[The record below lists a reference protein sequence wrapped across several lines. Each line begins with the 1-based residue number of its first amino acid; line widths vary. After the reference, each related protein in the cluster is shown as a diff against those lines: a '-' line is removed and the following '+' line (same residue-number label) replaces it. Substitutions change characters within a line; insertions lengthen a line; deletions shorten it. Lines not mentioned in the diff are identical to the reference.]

1 MIDPLLRRKKEV
13 PELADSWR
21 DDPWDEPSA
30 LVSRTDL
37 ETDDV
42 KPEFRQFAEPLRL
55 AVFVLVAVSLL
66 FGLIGMWYLHEVN
79 PSGGS
84 GIEATFT
91 VNEGDSVSS
100 ISGRLR
106 DEGFISNASVFRW
119 YVSRKGGIELVPGY
133 YQITPQSHMGDIMAR
148 LKVPPSATF
157 TKVTFPEGFV
167 ITQMAER
174 LADKTK
180 RLSAEQF
187 IASANDPSI
196 ISQYRPAGVSTLE
209 GLLFPDTYQVSGD
222 ESEAQVVQRM
232 VALLE
237 RVARQV
243 GLEDSQKLVGV
254 SPYKALIVASMIER
268 EAKVGVD
275 RAKIARVIYNR
286 LEIGMK
292 LQIDATLY
300 YNAPIDA
307 SFLDLKA
314 LDSPYNTYL
323 YKGLPPTPIASPG
336 RAAIDAALHPA
347 PNPSSGAAICQGAP
361 SPCRY
366 LYYVLS
372 DADGGHAFAA
382 TLAQHEANV
391 ATAKAAGLLP

>member
-1 MIDPLLRRKKEV
+1 MIDPLLRKKKEHT
-13 PELADSWR
+13 ELAESWSE
-21 DDPWDEPSA
+21 DPWDRPSA
-30 LVSRTDL
+30 LAMTKDVQTDF
-37 ETDDV
+37 V
-42 KPEFRQFAEPLRL
+42 RPELRHLSGPLGL
-55 AVFVLVAVSLL
+55 AVLIVATVSLL
-66 FGLIGMWYLHEVN
+66 FGAVGLWYLHEVN
-79 PSGGS
+79 PSGGT

-91 VNEGDSVSS
+91 VNEGDSIAT

-106 DEGFISNASVFRW
+106 DEGFITNASVFRW
-119 YVSRKGGIELVPGY
+119 YVARKGGVELVPGY
-133 YQITPQSHMGDIMAR
+133 YQITPKSHMGDIMAR

-174 LADKTK
+174 LAEKTN

-187 IASANDPSI
+187 IASANDPNI
-196 ISQYRPAGVSTLE
+196 VSQYRPPAVSTLE

-222 ESEAQVVQRM
+222 ENEAQVVQRM

-243 GLEDSQKLVGV
+243 GLDDSQKLVGV
-254 SPYKALIVASMIER
+254 SPYRALIVASMIER
-268 EAKVGVD
+268 EAKVGDD
-275 RAKIARVIYNR
+275 RARIARVIYNR

-300 YNAPIDA
+300 YNAPADA
-307 SFLDLKA
+307 LFADLKA
-314 LDSPYNTYL
+314 LDTPYNTYL

-336 RAAIDAALHPA
+336 RASIEAALNPA
-347 PNPSSGAAICQGAP
+347 PNPSSGDPICAGAP
-361 SPCRY
+361 TPCRY

>member
-91 VNEGDSVSS
+91 VNEGDSVST

-209 GLLFPDTYQVSGD
+209 GLLFPDTYQISGD

-347 PNPSSGAAICQGAP
+347 PNPSSGDAICQGAP

>member
-1 MIDPLLRRKKEV
+1 MIDPLLRKKKDHT
-13 PELADSWR
+13 ELAESWS
-21 DDPWDEPSA
+21 DDPWDLPSA
-30 LVSRTDL
+30 LGKAMDVESDVVKAELRHFSR
-37 ETDDV
+37 
-42 KPEFRQFAEPLRL
+42 PLGL
-55 AVFVLVAVSLL
+55 AVFIVAAVSLL
-66 FGLIGMWYLHEVN
+66 FGAVGLWYLHEVN
-79 PSGGS
+79 PSGGT

-91 VNEGDSVSS
+91 VNEGDSIAT

-106 DEGFISNASVFRW
+106 DEGFITNASVFRW
-119 YVSRKGGIELVPGY
+119 YVARKGGVDLVPGY
-133 YQITPQSHMGDIMAR
+133 YQITPKSHMGDIMAR

-174 LADKTK
+174 LAEKTK

-187 IASANDPSI
+187 IASANDPNI
-196 ISQYRPAGVSTLE
+196 VSQYRPPAVSTLE

-222 ESEAQVVQRM
+222 ENEAQVVQRM

-243 GLEDSQKLVGV
+243 GLDDSQKLVGV
-254 SPYKALIVASMIER
+254 SPYRALIVASMIER
-268 EAKVGVD
+268 EAKVGDD

-300 YNAPIDA
+300 YNAPADA
-307 SFLDLKA
+307 SFTDLKA
-314 LDSPYNTYL
+314 LDTPYNTYL

-336 RAAIDAALHPA
+336 RASIEAALNPA
-347 PNPSSGAAICQGAP
+347 PNPSSGDPICAGAP
-361 SPCRY
+361 KPCRY

>member
-91 VNEGDSVSS
+91 VNEGDSVST

-347 PNPSSGAAICQGAP
+347 PNPSSGDAICQGAP

>member
-1 MIDPLLRRKKEV
+1 MIDPLLRKKKDHT
-13 PELADSWR
+13 ELAESWS
-21 DDPWDEPSA
+21 DDPWDLPSA
-30 LVSRTDL
+30 LGKATNV
-37 ETDDV
+37 ETDVV
-42 KPEFRQFAEPLRL
+42 KAELRHFSRPLGL
-55 AVFVLVAVSLL
+55 AVFIVAAVSLL
-66 FGLIGMWYLHEVN
+66 FGAVGLWYLHEVN
-79 PSGGS
+79 PSGGT

-91 VNEGDSVSS
+91 VNEGDSIAT

-106 DEGFISNASVFRW
+106 DEGFITNASVFRW
-119 YVSRKGGIELVPGY
+119 YVARKGGVDLVPGY
-133 YQITPQSHMGDIMAR
+133 YQITPKSHMGDIMAR

-174 LADKTK
+174 LAEKTK

-187 IASANDPSI
+187 IASANDPNI
-196 ISQYRPAGVSTLE
+196 VSQYRPPAVSTLE

-222 ESEAQVVQRM
+222 ENEAQVVQRM

-243 GLEDSQKLVGV
+243 GLDDSQKLVGV
-254 SPYKALIVASMIER
+254 SPYRALIVASMIER
-268 EAKVGVD
+268 EAKVGDD

-300 YNAPIDA
+300 YNAPADA
-307 SFLDLKA
+307 SFTDLKA
-314 LDSPYNTYL
+314 LDTPYNTYL

-336 RAAIDAALHPA
+336 RASIEAALNPA
-347 PNPSSGAAICQGAP
+347 PNPSSGDPICAGAP
-361 SPCRY
+361 KPCRY

>member
-1 MIDPLLRRKKEV
+1 MIDPLLRRKKEI

-347 PNPSSGAAICQGAP
+347 PNPSSGDAICQGAP

>member
-1 MIDPLLRRKKEV
+1 MIDPLLRRKKEQ
-13 PELADSWR
+13 PEIAESWR
-21 DDPWDEPSA
+21 EDPWDQPSA
-30 LVSRTDL
+30 LESKKYLKSDVVKSEARHLSR
-37 ETDDV
+37 
-42 KPEFRQFAEPLRL
+42 PLGL
-55 AVFVLVAVSLL
+55 AVLIVVAVSLL
-66 FGLIGMWYLHEVN
+66 FGAVGLWYLHEVN

-91 VNEGDSVSS
+91 VNEGDSIAVISS
-100 ISGRLR
+100 RLR

-119 YVSRKGGIELVPGY
+119 YVARKGGVDLVPGY
-133 YQITPQSHMGDIMAR
+133 YQITPKSHMGDIMAR
-148 LKVPPSATF
+148 LRIPPSATF

-167 ITQMAER
+167 LTQMAQR

-196 ISQYRPAGVSTLE
+196 VSQYRPPAVSTLE

-222 ESEAQVVQRM
+222 ENEAQVVQRM

-237 RVARQV
+237 RVARQE
-243 GLEDSQKLVGV
+243 GLDDAQKLVGV
-254 SPYKALIVASMIER
+254 SPYRALIVASMIER
-268 EAKVGVD
+268 EAKLGDD

-300 YNAPIDA
+300 YNSPSGA
-307 SFLDLKA
+307 SFSDVKA
-314 LDSPYNTYL
+314 VDSPYNTYL
-323 YKGLPPTPIASPG
+323 YKGLPPTPIANPG
-336 RAAIDAALHPA
+336 RAAIDAALRPA
-347 PNPSSGAAICQGAP
+347 PNPSSGDPICSGAP
-361 SPCRY
+361 TPCRY

-372 DADGGHAFAA
+372 DADGGHTFAA

-391 ATAKAAGLLP
+391 AVSKAAGLLP

>member
-1 MIDPLLRRKKEV
+1 MIDPLLRKKKDHT
-13 PELADSWR
+13 ELAESWS
-21 DDPWDEPSA
+21 DDPWDLPSA
-30 LVSRTDL
+30 LGKAMDVESDVVKAELRHFSR
-37 ETDDV
+37 
-42 KPEFRQFAEPLRL
+42 PLGL
-55 AVFVLVAVSLL
+55 AVFIVAAVSLL
-66 FGLIGMWYLHEVN
+66 FGAVGLWYLHEVN
-79 PSGGS
+79 PSGGT

-91 VNEGDSVSS
+91 VNEGDSIAT

-106 DEGFISNASVFRW
+106 DEGFITNASVFRW
-119 YVSRKGGIELVPGY
+119 YVARKGGVDLVPGY
-133 YQITPQSHMGDIMAR
+133 YQITPKSHMGDIMAR

-174 LADKTK
+174 LAEKTK

-187 IASANDPSI
+187 IASANDPNI
-196 ISQYRPAGVSTLE
+196 VSQYRPPAVSTLE

-222 ESEAQVVQRM
+222 ENEAQVVQRM

-243 GLEDSQKLVGV
+243 GLDDSQKLVGV
-254 SPYKALIVASMIER
+254 SPYRALIVASMIER
-268 EAKVGVD
+268 EAKVGDD

-300 YNAPIDA
+300 YNAPADA
-307 SFLDLKA
+307 SFTDLKA
-314 LDSPYNTYL
+314 LDTPYNTYL

-336 RAAIDAALHPA
+336 RASIEAALNPA
-347 PNPSSGAAICQGAP
+347 PNPSSGDPICAGAP
-361 SPCRY
+361 TPCRY

-372 DADGGHAFAA
+372 DSDGGHAFAA

>member
-1 MIDPLLRRKKEV
+1 MIDPLLRKKKDHT
-13 PELADSWR
+13 ELAESWS
-21 DDPWDEPSA
+21 DDPWDLPSA
-30 LVSRTDL
+30 LGKAMDVESDVVKAELRHFSR
-37 ETDDV
+37 
-42 KPEFRQFAEPLRL
+42 PLGL
-55 AVFVLVAVSLL
+55 AVFIVAAVSLL
-66 FGLIGMWYLHEVN
+66 FGAVGLWYLHEVN
-79 PSGGS
+79 PSGGT

-91 VNEGDSVSS
+91 VNEGDSIAT

-106 DEGFISNASVFRW
+106 DEGFITNASVFRW
-119 YVSRKGGIELVPGY
+119 YVARKGGVDLVPGY
-133 YQITPQSHMGDIMAR
+133 YQITPKSHMGDIMAR

-174 LADKTK
+174 LAEKTK

-187 IASANDPSI
+187 IASANDPNI
-196 ISQYRPAGVSTLE
+196 VSQYRPPAVSTLE

-222 ESEAQVVQRM
+222 ENEAQVVQRM

-243 GLEDSQKLVGV
+243 GLDDSQKLVGV
-254 SPYKALIVASMIER
+254 SPYRALIVASMIER
-268 EAKVGVD
+268 EAKVGDD

-300 YNAPIDA
+300 YNAPADA
-307 SFLDLKA
+307 SFTDLKA
-314 LDSPYNTYL
+314 LDTPYNTYL

-336 RAAIDAALHPA
+336 RASIEAALNPA
-347 PNPSSGAAICQGAP
+347 PNPSSGDPICAGAP
-361 SPCRY
+361 TPCRY

-372 DADGGHAFAA
+372 DSNGGHAFAA

>member
-180 RLSAEQF
+180 RLSVEQF

-209 GLLFPDTYQVSGD
+209 GLLFPDTYQISGD

-347 PNPSSGAAICQGAP
+347 PNPSSGDAICQGAP

>member
-133 YQITPQSHMGDIMAR
+133 YQITPRSHMGDIMAR

-167 ITQMAER
+167 INQMAER

-187 IASANDPSI
+187 IDSANDPSI

-268 EAKVGVD
+268 EAKVSVD

-307 SFLDLKA
+307 SFIDLKA

-347 PNPSSGAAICQGAP
+347 PNPSSGDAICQGAP

>member
-180 RLSAEQF
+180 RLSVEQF

-307 SFLDLKA
+307 SFIDLKA

-347 PNPSSGAAICQGAP
+347 PNPSSGDAICQGAP

>member
-1 MIDPLLRRKKEV
+1 MIDPLLRKKKDHT
-13 PELADSWR
+13 ELAESWS
-21 DDPWDEPSA
+21 DDPWDLPSA
-30 LVSRTDL
+30 LGKATNV
-37 ETDDV
+37 ETDVV
-42 KPEFRQFAEPLRL
+42 KAELRHFSRPLGL
-55 AVFVLVAVSLL
+55 AVLIVAAVSLL
-66 FGLIGMWYLHEVN
+66 FGAVGLWYLHEVN
-79 PSGGS
+79 PSGGT

-91 VNEGDSVSS
+91 VNEGDSIET

-106 DEGFISNASVFRW
+106 DEGFITNASVFRW
-119 YVSRKGGIELVPGY
+119 YVARKGGVDLVPGY
-133 YQITPQSHMGDIMAR
+133 YQITPKSHMGDIMAR

-174 LADKTK
+174 LAEKTK

-187 IASANDPSI
+187 IASANDPNI
-196 ISQYRPAGVSTLE
+196 VSQYRPPAVSTLE

-222 ESEAQVVQRM
+222 ENEAQVVQRM

-243 GLEDSQKLVGV
+243 GLDDSQKLVGV
-254 SPYKALIVASMIER
+254 SPYRALIVASMIER
-268 EAKVGVD
+268 EAKVGDD

-300 YNAPIDA
+300 YNAPADA
-307 SFLDLKA
+307 SFTDLKA
-314 LDSPYNTYL
+314 LDTPYNTYL

-336 RAAIDAALHPA
+336 RASIEAALNPA
-347 PNPSSGAAICQGAP
+347 PNPSSGAPICAGAP
-361 SPCRY
+361 TPCRY

-372 DADGGHAFAA
+372 DSDGGHAFAA

>member
-1 MIDPLLRRKKEV
+1 MIDPLLRKKKDHT
-13 PELADSWR
+13 ELAESWS
-21 DDPWDEPSA
+21 DDPWDLPSA
-30 LVSRTDL
+30 IGKATEV
-37 ETDDV
+37 ETDVV
-42 KPEFRQFAEPLRL
+42 KAELRHFSRPLGL
-55 AVFVLVAVSLL
+55 AVLIVAAVSLL
-66 FGLIGMWYLHEVN
+66 FGAVGLWYLHEVN
-79 PSGGS
+79 PSGGT

-91 VNEGDSVSS
+91 VNEGDSIAT

-106 DEGFISNASVFRW
+106 DEGFITNASVFRW
-119 YVSRKGGIELVPGY
+119 YVARKGGVDLVPGY
-133 YQITPQSHMGDIMAR
+133 YQITPKSHMGDIMAR
-148 LKVPPSATF
+148 IKVPPSATF

-174 LADKTK
+174 LAEKTK

-187 IASANDPSI
+187 IASANDPNI
-196 ISQYRPAGVSTLE
+196 VSQYRPPAVSTLE

-222 ESEAQVVQRM
+222 ENEAQVVQRM

-243 GLEDSQKLVGV
+243 GLDDSQKLVGV
-254 SPYKALIVASMIER
+254 SPYRALIVASMIER
-268 EAKVGVD
+268 EAKVGDD

-300 YNAPIDA
+300 YNAPADA
-307 SFLDLKA
+307 SFTDLKA
-314 LDSPYNTYL
+314 LDTPYNTYL

-336 RAAIDAALHPA
+336 RASIEAALNPA
-347 PNPSSGAAICQGAP
+347 PNPSSGGPICAGAP
-361 SPCRY
+361 TPCRY

-372 DADGGHAFAA
+372 DSDGGHAFAA

>member
-1 MIDPLLRRKKEV
+1 V
-13 PELADSWR
+13 A
-21 DDPWDEPSA
+21 
-30 LVSRTDL
+30 
-37 ETDDV
+37 
-42 KPEFRQFAEPLRL
+42 
-55 AVFVLVAVSLL
+55 AVSLL
-66 FGLIGMWYLHEVN
+66 FGAVGLWYLHEVN
-79 PSGGS
+79 PSGGT

-91 VNEGDSVSS
+91 VNEGDSIAT

-106 DEGFISNASVFRW
+106 DEGFITNASVFRW
-119 YVSRKGGIELVPGY
+119 YVARKGGVDLVPGY
-133 YQITPQSHMGDIMAR
+133 YQITPKSHMGDIMAR

-174 LADKTK
+174 LAEKTK

-187 IASANDPSI
+187 IASANDPNI
-196 ISQYRPAGVSTLE
+196 VSQYRPPAVSTLE

-222 ESEAQVVQRM
+222 ENEAQVVQRM

-243 GLEDSQKLVGV
+243 GLDDSQKLVGV
-254 SPYKALIVASMIER
+254 SPYRALIVASMIER
-268 EAKVGVD
+268 EAKVGDD

-300 YNAPIDA
+300 YNAPADA
-307 SFLDLKA
+307 SFTDLKA
-314 LDSPYNTYL
+314 LDTPYNTYL

-336 RAAIDAALHPA
+336 RASIEAALNPA
-347 PNPSSGAAICQGAP
+347 PNPSSGDPICAGAP
-361 SPCRY
+361 KPCRY

>member
-119 YVSRKGGIELVPGY
+119 YVSRKGGIDLVPGY

-307 SFLDLKA
+307 SFSELKA

-347 PNPSSGAAICQGAP
+347 PNPSSGDAICQGAP

>member
-1 MIDPLLRRKKEV
+1 MIDPLLRKKKDHT
-13 PELADSWR
+13 ELAESWS
-21 DDPWDEPSA
+21 DDPWDLPSA
-30 LVSRTDL
+30 LGKAMDVESDVVKAELRHFSR
-37 ETDDV
+37 
-42 KPEFRQFAEPLRL
+42 PLGL
-55 AVFVLVAVSLL
+55 AVFIVAAVSLL
-66 FGLIGMWYLHEVN
+66 FGAVGLWYLHEVN
-79 PSGGS
+79 PSGGT

-91 VNEGDSVSS
+91 VNEGDSIAT

-106 DEGFISNASVFRW
+106 DEGFITNASVFRW
-119 YVSRKGGIELVPGY
+119 YVARKGGVDLVPGY
-133 YQITPQSHMGDIMAR
+133 YQITPKSHMGDIMAR

-174 LADKTK
+174 LAEKTK

-187 IASANDPSI
+187 IASANDPNI
-196 ISQYRPAGVSTLE
+196 VSQYRPPAVSTLE

-222 ESEAQVVQRM
+222 ENEAQVVQRM

-243 GLEDSQKLVGV
+243 GLDDSQKLVGV
-254 SPYKALIVASMIER
+254 SPYRALIVASMIER
-268 EAKVGVD
+268 EAKVGDD

-300 YNAPIDA
+300 YNAPADA
-307 SFLDLKA
+307 SFTDLKA
-314 LDSPYNTYL
+314 MDTPYNTYL
-323 YKGLPPTPIASPG
+323 YKGLPPTPIATPG
-336 RAAIDAALHPA
+336 RASIEAALNPA
-347 PNPSSGAAICQGAP
+347 PNPSSGDPICAGAP
-361 SPCRY
+361 KPCRY

>member
-1 MIDPLLRRKKEV
+1 MIDPLLRRKKVQSEV
-13 PELADSWR
+13 AESWR
-21 DDPWDEPSA
+21 DDPWDQPSA
-30 LVSRTDL
+30 LAARPDV
-37 ETDDV
+37 ETDFV
-42 KPEFRQFAEPLRL
+42 KPELRHLSRPLGL
-55 AVFVLVAVSLL
+55 AVLIVVAVSLL
-66 FGLIGMWYLHEVN
+66 LGIVGLWYLHEVN

-84 GIEATFT
+84 GIEETFT
-91 VNEGDSVSS
+91 VNEGDSIAS

-106 DEGFISNASVFRW
+106 DEGFISNAPVFRW
-119 YVSRKGGIELVPGY
+119 YVARKGGVDLVPGY
-133 YQITPQSHMGDIMAR
+133 YQITPMSHMGDIMAR
-148 LKVPPSATF
+148 LKIPPSATF

-187 IASANDPSI
+187 VASANDPSI
-196 ISQYRPAGVSTLE
+196 VSQYRPPAVSTLE

-222 ESEAQVVQRM
+222 ENEAQVVQRM

-243 GLEDSQKLVGV
+243 GLDDSQKLVGV

-268 EAKVGVD
+268 EAKLGAD

-300 YNAPIDA
+300 YNAPADA
-307 SFLDLKA
+307 TFSDLKA

-347 PNPSSGAAICQGAP
+347 PNPSSGDPICNGAP

-382 TLAQHEANV
+382 TLTQHEANV

>member
-119 YVSRKGGIELVPGY
+119 YVSRKGGIDLVPGY

-209 GLLFPDTYQVSGD
+209 GLLFPDTYQISGD

-347 PNPSSGAAICQGAP
+347 PNPSSGDAICQGAP

>member
-209 GLLFPDTYQVSGD
+209 GLLFPDTYQISGD

-347 PNPSSGAAICQGAP
+347 PNPSSGDAICQGAP

>member
-1 MIDPLLRRKKEV
+1 MIDPLLRKKKE
-13 PELADSWR
+13 PSEIAESWS
-21 DDPWDEPSA
+21 DDPWDRPSA
-30 LVSRTDL
+30 LAMTKDV
-37 ETDDV
+37 ETEV
-42 KPEFRQFAEPLRL
+42 IRPELRHLSKPLGS
-55 AVFVLVAVSLL
+55 AVFIVVVVSLL
-66 FGLIGMWYLHEVN
+66 FGSIGLWYLYEVN

-84 GIEATFT
+84 GIESTFT
-91 VNEGDSVSS
+91 VNEGDNIDS

-119 YVSRKGGIELVPGY
+119 YVARKGGVDLVPGY
-133 YQITPQSHMGDIMAR
+133 YQITPKSHMGDIMAR
-148 LKVPPSATF
+148 LKIPPSATF

-167 ITQMAER
+167 ITQMADR

-196 ISQYRPAGVSTLE
+196 VSQYRPPAVSTLE

-222 ESEAQVVQRM
+222 ENEAQVVQRM

-243 GLEDSQKLVGV
+243 GLDDSQKLVGV
-254 SPYKALIVASMIER
+254 SPYRALIVASMIER
-268 EAKVGVD
+268 EAKVGDD

-300 YNAPIDA
+300 YNAPADA
-307 SFLDLKA
+307 SFTDLKA
-314 LDSPYNTYL
+314 LDTPFNTYL

-336 RAAIDAALHPA
+336 RASIDAALNPA
-347 PNPSSGAAICQGAP
+347 PNPSSGDPICAGAP
-361 SPCRY
+361 TPCRY

>member
-1 MIDPLLRRKKEV
+1 MIDPLLRKKKEHT
-13 PELADSWR
+13 EIAESWS
-21 DDPWDEPSA
+21 DDPWDRPSA
-30 LVSRTDL
+30 LAMTKDVQTD
-37 ETDDV
+37 V
-42 KPEFRQFAEPLRL
+42 IGPELRHLARPLGL
-55 AVFVLVAVSLL
+55 AVFIVAAVSLL
-66 FGLIGMWYLHEVN
+66 FGAIGLWYLYEVN

-91 VNEGDSVSS
+91 VNEGDSIAS

-119 YVSRKGGIELVPGY
+119 YVARKGGIDLVPGY
-133 YQITPQSHMGDIMAR
+133 YQITPKSHMGDIMAR
-148 LKVPPSATF
+148 LKIPPSATF

-196 ISQYRPAGVSTLE
+196 VSQYRPPAVSTLE

-222 ESEAQVVQRM
+222 ENEAQVVQRM

-243 GLEDSQKLVGV
+243 GLDDSQKLVGV
-254 SPYKALIVASMIER
+254 SPYRALIVASMIER
-268 EAKVGVD
+268 EAKIGDD

-300 YNAPIDA
+300 YNAPA
-307 SFLDLKA
+307 NLSFTDLKA
-314 LDSPYNTYL
+314 LDTPYNTYL

-336 RAAIDAALHPA
+336 RASIDAALNPA
-347 PNPSSGAAICQGAP
+347 PNPSSGDPICAGAP
-361 SPCRY
+361 TPCRY

>member
-133 YQITPQSHMGDIMAR
+133 YQITPRSHMGDIMAR

-167 ITQMAER
+167 INQMAER

-268 EAKVGVD
+268 EAKVSVD

-307 SFLDLKA
+307 SFIDLKA

-347 PNPSSGAAICQGAP
+347 PNPSSGDAICQGAP

>member
-307 SFLDLKA
+307 SFIDLKA

-347 PNPSSGAAICQGAP
+347 PNPSSGDAICQGAP

>member
-1 MIDPLLRRKKEV
+1 MIDPLLRKKKEHT
-13 PELADSWR
+13 EIAESWS
-21 DDPWDEPSA
+21 DDPWDRPSA
-30 LVSRTDL
+30 LAMTKDVQTDVVMPELRHLSR
-37 ETDDV
+37 
-42 KPEFRQFAEPLRL
+42 PLGL
-55 AVFVLVAVSLL
+55 AVFIVAAVSLL
-66 FGLIGMWYLHEVN
+66 FGAIGLWYLYEVN

-91 VNEGDSVSS
+91 VNEGDSIAS

-106 DEGFISNASVFRW
+106 DEGFISNATVFRW
-119 YVSRKGGIELVPGY
+119 YVARKGGVDLVPGY
-133 YQITPQSHMGDIMAR
+133 YQITPKSHMGDIMAR
-148 LKVPPSATF
+148 LKIPPSATF

-196 ISQYRPAGVSTLE
+196 VSQYRPPAVSTLE

-222 ESEAQVVQRM
+222 ENEAQVVQRM

-243 GLEDSQKLVGV
+243 GLDDSRKLVGV
-254 SPYKALIVASMIER
+254 SPYRALIVASMIER
-268 EAKVGVD
+268 EAKVGDD

-300 YNAPIDA
+300 YNAPA
-307 SFLDLKA
+307 GVSFTDLKA
-314 LDSPYNTYL
+314 LDTPYNTYL

-336 RAAIDAALHPA
+336 RASIDAALNPA
-347 PNPSSGAAICQGAP
+347 PNPSSGDPICAGAP
-361 SPCRY
+361 TPCRY

-382 TLAQHEANV
+382 TLAQHEANI

>member
-1 MIDPLLRRKKEV
+1 MIDPLLRRKTEV

-307 SFLDLKA
+307 SFIDLKA

-347 PNPSSGAAICQGAP
+347 PNPSSGDAICQGAP

>member
-119 YVSRKGGIELVPGY
+119 YISRKGGIELVPGY

-209 GLLFPDTYQVSGD
+209 GLLFPDTYQISGD

-336 RAAIDAALHPA
+336 RAAIEAALHPA
-347 PNPSSGAAICQGAP
+347 PNPSSGDAICQGAP

>member
-1 MIDPLLRRKKEV
+1 MIDPLLRKKKDHT
-13 PELADSWR
+13 ELAESWS
-21 DDPWDEPSA
+21 DDPWDLPSA
-30 LVSRTDL
+30 LGKATNV
-37 ETDDV
+37 ETDVV
-42 KPEFRQFAEPLRL
+42 KAELRHFSKPLGL
-55 AVFVLVAVSLL
+55 AVLIVAAVSLL
-66 FGLIGMWYLHEVN
+66 FGAVGLWYLHEVN
-79 PSGGS
+79 PSGGT

-91 VNEGDSVSS
+91 VNEGDSIAT

-106 DEGFISNASVFRW
+106 DEGFITNASVFRW
-119 YVSRKGGIELVPGY
+119 YVSRKGGVDLVPGY
-133 YQITPQSHMGDIMAR
+133 YQITPKSHMGDIMAR

-174 LADKTK
+174 LAEKTK

-187 IASANDPSI
+187 IASANDPNI
-196 ISQYRPAGVSTLE
+196 VSQYRPPAVSTLE

-222 ESEAQVVQRM
+222 ENEAQVVQRM

-243 GLEDSQKLVGV
+243 GLDDSQKLVGV
-254 SPYKALIVASMIER
+254 SPYRALIVASMIER
-268 EAKVGVD
+268 EAKVGDD

-300 YNAPIDA
+300 YNAPADA
-307 SFLDLKA
+307 SFTDLKA
-314 LDSPYNTYL
+314 LDTPYNTYI

-336 RAAIDAALHPA
+336 RASIEAALNPA
-347 PNPSSGAAICQGAP
+347 PNPSSGDPICAGAP
-361 SPCRY
+361 TPCRY

-372 DADGGHAFAA
+372 DSDGGHAFAA

>member
-1 MIDPLLRRKKEV
+1 MIDPLLRRKKEI

-91 VNEGDSVSS
+91 VNEGDSVST

-209 GLLFPDTYQVSGD
+209 GLLFPDTYQISGD

-307 SFLDLKA
+307 SFIDLKA

-347 PNPSSGAAICQGAP
+347 PNPSSGDAICQGAP

>member
-119 YVSRKGGIELVPGY
+119 YVSRKGGIDLVPGY

-307 SFLDLKA
+307 SFIDLKA

-347 PNPSSGAAICQGAP
+347 PNPSSGDAICQGAP

>member
-119 YVSRKGGIELVPGY
+119 YVSRKGGIDLVPGY

-347 PNPSSGAAICQGAP
+347 PNPSSGDAICQGAP

>member
-1 MIDPLLRRKKEV
+1 MIDPLLRRRKEV

-100 ISGRLR
+100 ISGRLL

-187 IASANDPSI
+187 IASANDQSI

-222 ESEAQVVQRM
+222 ES
-232 VALLE
+232 
-237 RVARQV
+237 
-243 GLEDSQKLVGV
+243 
-254 SPYKALIVASMIER
+254 
-268 EAKVGVD
+268 
-275 RAKIARVIYNR
+275 
-286 LEIGMK
+286 
-292 LQIDATLY
+292 
-300 YNAPIDA
+300 
-307 SFLDLKA
+307 
-314 LDSPYNTYL
+314 
-323 YKGLPPTPIASPG
+323 
-336 RAAIDAALHPA
+336 
-347 PNPSSGAAICQGAP
+347 
-361 SPCRY
+361 
-366 LYYVLS
+366 
-372 DADGGHAFAA
+372 
-382 TLAQHEANV
+382 
-391 ATAKAAGLLP
+391 

>member
-119 YVSRKGGIELVPGY
+119 YVSRKGGIDLVPGY

-209 GLLFPDTYQVSGD
+209 GLLFPDTYQISGD

-307 SFLDLKA
+307 SFIDLKA

-347 PNPSSGAAICQGAP
+347 PNPSSGDAICQGAP

>member
-1 MIDPLLRRKKEV
+1 MIDPLLRKKKDHT
-13 PELADSWR
+13 ELAESWS
-21 DDPWDEPSA
+21 DDPWDLPSA
-30 LVSRTDL
+30 LGKATNV
-37 ETDDV
+37 ETDVV
-42 KPEFRQFAEPLRL
+42 KAELRHFSRPLGL
-55 AVFVLVAVSLL
+55 AVLIVAAVSLL
-66 FGLIGMWYLHEVN
+66 FGAVGLWYLHEVN
-79 PSGGS
+79 PSGGT

-91 VNEGDSVSS
+91 VNEGDSIAT

-106 DEGFISNASVFRW
+106 DEGFITNASVFRW
-119 YVSRKGGIELVPGY
+119 YVARKGGVDLIPGY
-133 YQITPQSHMGDIMAR
+133 YQITPKSHMGDIMAR

-174 LADKTK
+174 LAEKTK

-187 IASANDPSI
+187 IASANDPNI
-196 ISQYRPAGVSTLE
+196 VSQYRPPAVSTLE

-222 ESEAQVVQRM
+222 ENEAQVVQRM

-243 GLEDSQKLVGV
+243 GLDDSQKLVGV
-254 SPYKALIVASMIER
+254 SPYRALIVASMIER
-268 EAKVGVD
+268 EAKVGDD

-300 YNAPIDA
+300 YNAPADA
-307 SFLDLKA
+307 SFTDLKA
-314 LDSPYNTYL
+314 LDTPYNTYL

-336 RAAIDAALHPA
+336 RASIEAALNPA
-347 PNPSSGAAICQGAP
+347 PNPSSGDPICAGAP
-361 SPCRY
+361 TPCRY

-372 DADGGHAFAA
+372 DSDGGHAFAA

>member
-91 VNEGDSVSS
+91 VNEGDSVST

-119 YVSRKGGIELVPGY
+119 YVSRKGGIDLVPGY

-307 SFLDLKA
+307 SFIDLKA

-347 PNPSSGAAICQGAP
+347 PNPSSGDAICQGAP